1 MFVKERGENIYDKI
15 ANKSIKLLQE
25 GTSKKEPKNLITEKP
40 LHRTSQRILHI
51 ERMIKMKCRKI

>member
-1 MFVKERGENIYDKI
+1 MIKLPI
-15 ANKSIKLLQE
+15 KSIKLLQE
-25 GTSKKEPKNLITEKP
+25 GTSKKEPKNLIAEKP